1 MYERLARPNIGVLED
16 VNQFSSRGL
25 QTPALDSLAER
36 SLVLTNAY
44 TQLAL
49 CGPSRIELVTKVHT
63 KVHNH
68 EEGEGPY

>member
-1 MYERLARPNIGVLED
+1 MYERLTRPNIGVLED

-49 CGPSRIELVTKVHT
+49 CGPSRIELEMKVNK
-63 KVHNH
+63 KVQ
-68 EEGEGPY
+68 